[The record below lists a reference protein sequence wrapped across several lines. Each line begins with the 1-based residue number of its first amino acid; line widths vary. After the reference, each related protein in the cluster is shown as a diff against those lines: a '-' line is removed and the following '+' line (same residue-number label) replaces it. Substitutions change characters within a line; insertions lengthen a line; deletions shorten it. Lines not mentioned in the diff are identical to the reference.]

1 MMKLW
6 RCVLMKENIYEKKSV
21 HSLILYFS
29 IPAIFSL
36 IVEIMAS
43 VVDTIFAGH
52 LGEISVDALTT
63 MGLLSPILSIY
74 TAIQALFAVSTS
86 IMIAKYLKNQTTR
99 TEYFITG
106 IGMTFV
112 TSIIIS
118 IVSYFMMPQ
127 LLSFIGATG
136 QILTLA
142 EKYLKIQLFSNIF
155 SALGYTLT
163 SCIRAFGFP
172 RVEMVLTGSAVLV
185 NVVFNSIFVFCF
197 NMGFIGLAY
206 GTLISE
212 IFCFLLSVLWLF
224 KHQFIKGECRLS
236 YKKLVKYTTELL
248 KLGIAQTIIQALAGC
263 TAYFVNQSLMVH
275 TTLNHVAVWNVVQ
288 KIYTLLL
295 MPVVGITQGV
305 QTIIAYFDGHQE
317 DNKKKKALITT
328 ICYTVLYGVIGIVF
342 IFIYGKTILS
352 FFIGSSAIFQL
363 GNSILRIVFSTFPL
377 MGIFY
382 TIITLY
388 EVTGH
393 EGKAVFLILTRQVFL
408 MIPLVYLLPQIFHRF
423 SFAIFFA
430 VPVAD
435 IIALLMA
442 IVSGKKRTIAIQ

>member
-1 MMKLW
+1 
-6 RCVLMKENIYEKKSV
+6 MKENIYEKKSV